1 MEKRLLG
8 RVDAVVPKFNSYS
21 VETNYSLISTI
32 SQDNKSTNKRKRE
45 AKKKTMKN
53 GKSEKEKKLSRATE
67 MLREQIP
74 FACVLAS
81 MSKLWH
87 S

>member
-1 MEKRLLG
+1 MDGLIWRLEKRLLG

-45 AKKKTMKN
+45 AKKKK
-53 GKSEKEKKLSRATE
+53 
-67 MLREQIP
+67 
-74 FACVLAS
+74 
-81 MSKLWH
+81 
-87 S
+87 